1 MPSSTQ
7 EIGSVRGRSHYR
19 EVHCQALLHQL
30 PAQVWRP
37 QGIHTSGENAFPA
50 CDKGGWQDRGR
61 RRNPLE
67 NVLPA
72 GEAGL
77 VFNKL
82 SCYIRIQGL
91 PSSALDRPDQD
102 TTQIPERPWA
112 VLAS

>member
-82 SCYIRIQGL
+82 SVRMLY
-91 PSSALDRPDQD
+91 QD
-102 TTQIPERPWA
+102 TGT
-112 VLAS
+112 S